1 MGTPEQRLRDL
12 GLTLPQAPRP
22 IASYVPVTLVGEL
35 LYTSGVLPMW
45 EGELRWQGVVGDG
58 LSIAD
63 GIEAAR
69 LCALNI
75 LAAVRAEMG
84 TLDAVAQVV
93 QVSGFVRSAPGFVMQ
108 PRVLNGASDLLVE
121 VLGERGRHT
130 RMALG
135 ASELPMGAAV
145 EISAVMRVAPVAA
158 AAAAG

>member
-1 MGTPEQRLRDL
+1 MQSPEQRLREL
-12 GLTLPQAPRP
+12 GLTLPRAPVP
-22 IASYVPVTLVGEL
+22 LASYVPVTVVGQL

-45 EGELRWQGVVGDG
+45 DGELRWRGIVGDG
-58 LSIAD
+58 LSLAD

-75 LAAVRAEMG
+75 LAAVRASVG

-93 QVSGFVRSAPGFVMQ
+93 QVSGFVRSAHGFVNQ

-135 ASELPMGAAV
+135 ASELPLGAAV
-145 EISAVMRVAPVAA
+145 EISAVMRVDTAA
-158 AAAAG
+158 VVPAA

>member
-1 MGTPEQRLRDL
+1 VIGTAEQRLRDL

-22 IASYVPVTLVGEL
+22 LASYVPVTLVGEL
-35 LYTSGVLPMW
+35 LYTSGVLPTW
-45 EGELRWQGVVGDG
+45 EGELRWRGIVGDG
-58 LSIAD
+58 LTIAD
-63 GIEAAR
+63 GVEAAR

-84 TLDAVAQVV
+84 SLDAVAQVV
-93 QVSGFVRSAPGFVMQ
+93 QVSGFVRSAPGFVLQ
-108 PRVLNGASDLLVE
+108 PKVINGASDLLVE

-158 AAAAG
+158 TAR

>member
-1 MGTPEQRLRDL
+1 MSTPEQRLREL
-12 GLTLPQAPRP
+12 GLTLPRP
-22 IASYVPVTLVGEL
+22 PVPLASYVPVTVVGEL

-45 EGELRWQGVVGDG
+45 EGEVRWRGVVGDG
-58 LSIAD
+58 LSVAD
-63 GIEAAR
+63 GVAAAR

-75 LAAVRAEMG
+75 LAVVRASVG

-93 QVSGFVRSAPGFVMQ
+93 QVSGFVRSADGFVQQ

-135 ASELPMGAAV
+135 ASELPLGAAV
-145 EISAVMRVAPVAA
+145 EISAVMRVDAA
-158 AAAAG
+158 AIVTAA